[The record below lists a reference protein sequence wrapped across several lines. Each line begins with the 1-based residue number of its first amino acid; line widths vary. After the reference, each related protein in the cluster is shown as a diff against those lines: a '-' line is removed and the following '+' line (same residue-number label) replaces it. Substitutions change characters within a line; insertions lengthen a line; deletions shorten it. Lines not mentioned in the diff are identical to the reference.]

1 MIYFKDVKTMQE
13 LKKQYKKL
21 AFENHPDRGGNAEI
35 MKAINNEYE
44 KMTIL
49 LKTQE
54 TKKGKQQEQQGEP
67 SAEDI
72 RRAKEQAREFIHI
85 IDKIINLD
93 GIIVEIMGDWVWLTG
108 NTFRHKDFI
117 KECGFYYASK
127 KKAWYLKPAD
137 YVAKSRKNY
146 SLDDIKNLYG
156 CTTIADNTKGSKGK
170 GKKPTLVLE

>member
-1 MIYFKDVKTMQE
+1 MKYFKNVKDIKE
-13 LKKQYKKL
+13 LKKEYKKL

-35 MKAINNEYE
+35 MKTINNEYE

-72 RRAKEQAREFIHI
+72 RRAREQAKEFIHI
-85 IDKIINLD
+85 IDQIINLD
-93 GIIVEIMGDWVWLTG
+93 GIIVEVVGDWVWLTG
-108 NTFRHKDFI
+108 NTKEHKEKI

-127 KKAWYLKPAD
+127 KRAWYLKPAD
-137 YVAKSRKNY
+137 YTARSRKNY
-146 SLDDIKNLYG
+146 TLDDIKNKYG
-156 CTTIADNTKGSKGK
+156 STTIADNTGA
-170 GKKPTLVLE
+170 KKKSNYKKLA

>member
-1 MIYFKDVKTMQE
+1 MKYFKNIKDIKE
-13 LKKQYKKL
+13 LKKEYKRL
-21 AFENHPDRGGNAEI
+21 AFENHPDRGGKLEV
-35 MKAINNEYE
+35 MQEINNEYE
-44 KMTIL
+44 KLTIL
-49 LKTQE
+49 LKTKSAKQE
-54 TKKGKQQEQQGEP
+54 QQQGEP
-67 SAEDI
+67 TAEDI
-72 RRAKEQAREFIHI
+72 RRAREQAKEFIHI

-93 GIIVEIMGDWVWLTG
+93 GIIVEIMGDWIWLTG

-127 KKAWYLKPAD
+127 KRAWYLKPAD

-146 SLDDIKNLYG
+146 SLDDIKNLHG